1 MQFENTKNFAQ
12 RLDAEDPLKE
22 YRNRFHHPKLK
33 GKSATYFCGNSLGL
47 EPKTAK
53 EFVNQELDDWAE
65 LAVEGHFHAKTP
77 WFSYQD
83 IFPEQLSNVVGAQP
97 KEVTVMNGLTVN
109 LHLLMV
115 SFYQPTKERYKII
128 CEAKAF
134 PSDQYALETQ
144 VKHHGLDPKD
154 AIIEIAPRE
163 GEDLITE
170 QDILDAIEQNA
181 DELAL
186 VMFGGV
192 NYYTGQVFDMNSITE
207 AGHKVGATV
216 GFDLAHGAGNIELKL
231 HDWDVD
237 FACWCS
243 YKYLNSGPGNVSG
256 VFVHERHCNNPKLNR
271 FAGWWGNDPDSRFK
285 MEPGFVPAEGARGW
299 QLSNV
304 PVFGMAVHKAALDIH
319 SEVGMEK
326 LREKSLKLT
335 GFLEFLIDEINSD
348 DVKIITPREPKK
360 RGCQLSLYVNREAKK
375 LHQALLDEGVITD
388 YREPNVI
395 RLAPVPLYN
404 SFEDVWTFAEI
415 LRKHLNA

>member
-1 MQFENTKNFAQ
+1 MQFENTKSFAQ

-22 YRNRFHHPKLK
+22 YRNRFHHPKLN
-33 GKSATYFCGNSLGL
+33 GKPATYFCGNSLGL

-65 LAVEGHFHAKTP
+65 FAVEGHFHAKTP

-83 IFPEQLSNVVGAQP
+83 IFPEQLSKLVGALQ

-115 SFYQPTKERYKII
+115 SFYVPRGKRFKII

-134 PSDQYALETQ
+134 PSDQYALESQ
-144 VKHHGLDPKD
+144 VKFHGYEPEE
-154 AIIEIAPRE
+154 AIIEIAPRK
-163 GEDLITE
+163 GEDLIRE
-170 QDILDAIEQNA
+170 EDILKAIEETG

-192 NYYTGQVFDMNSITE
+192 NYYTGQVFDMKTITE
-207 AGHKVGATV
+207 AGHKVGAIV
-216 GFDLAHGAGNIELKL
+216 GFDLAHGAGNIPLQL
-231 HDWDVD
+231 HDWNVD

-256 VFVHERHCNNPKLNR
+256 MFVHERHCNNPELNR
-271 FAGWWGNDPDSRFK
+271 FAGWWGNNPDSRFK

-319 SEVGMEK
+319 AEVGMQK

-335 GFLEFLIDEINSD
+335 GYLEFLIDELNSK
-348 DVKIITPREPKK
+348 DVRIITPRNPEQ
-360 RGCQLSLYVNREAKK
+360 RGCQLSLYVDREAKK

-404 SFEDVWTFAEI
+404 SFEDVWTFADI

>member
-1 MQFENTKNFAQ
+1 MQFENTKSFAQ
-12 RLDAEDPLKE
+12 QLDQADPLKD
-22 YRNRFHHPKLK
+22 YRTAFHHPKLN
-33 GKSATYFCGNSLGL
+33 GKQATYFCGNSLGL
-47 EPKTAK
+47 EPKSTK
-53 EFVNQELDDWAE
+53 EYVNQELDDWAE
-65 LAVEGHFHAKTP
+65 LAVEGHFHAKNP

-83 IFPEQLSNVVGAQP
+83 IFPEQLSKIVGAQP

-115 SFYQPTKERYKII
+115 SFYQPTKTRYKII

-144 VKHHGLDPKD
+144 VIHHGLDPKD
-154 AIIEIAPRE
+154 AIIEIAPSD
-163 GEDLITE
+163 GEDLINE
-170 QDILDAIEQNA
+170 QDILDAIKEAGDQ
-181 DELAL
+181 LAL

-192 NYYTGQVFDMNSITE
+192 NYYTGQVFDMKTITE

-216 GFDLAHGAGNIELKL
+216 GFDLAHGAGNISLEL
-231 HDWDVD
+231 HNWNVD

-256 VFVHERHCNNPKLNR
+256 IFVHERHCNNPKLNR

-304 PVFGMAVHKAALDIH
+304 PVLGMAAHKAALDIH
-319 SEVGMEK
+319 AEVGMEK
-326 LREKSLKLT
+326 LLKKSLKLT
-335 GFLEFLIDEINSD
+335 GYLEFLIDDLGSES
-348 DVKIITPREPKK
+348 VKIITPRDPEK
-360 RGCQLSLYVNREAKK
+360 RGCQLSLYVNHEAKK
-375 LHQALLDEGVITD
+375 LHEALLNEGVITD

-404 SFEDVWTFAEI
+404 SFEDVWTFVDI

>member
-1 MQFENTKNFAQ
+1 MQFENSRSYAQ
-12 RLDAEDPLKE
+12 QMDAADPLKE
-22 YRNRFHHPKLK
+22 YRSRFHHPSMN
-33 GKSATYFCGNSLGL
+33 GKPATYFCGNSLGL

-65 LAVEGHFHAKTP
+65 FGVDGHFHAKTP
-77 WFSYQD
+77 WVSYQD
-83 IFPEQLSNVVGAQP
+83 IFPEKLSKLVGAQP

-115 SFYQPTKERYKII
+115 SFYRPTKERFKII

-154 AIIEIAPRE
+154 AIIEIAPRD
-163 GEDLITE
+163 GEDLINE
-170 QDILDAIEQNA
+170 QDILDAIVQA
-181 DELAL
+181 GDELAL

-192 NYYTGQVFDMNSITE
+192 NYYTGQVFDMKTITE
-207 AGHKVGATV
+207 TGHKVGAMV
-216 GFDLAHGAGNIELKL
+216 GFDLAHGAGNVQLQL

-256 VFVHERHCNNPKLNR
+256 AFVHERHCNNPDLNR

-285 MEPGFVPAEGARGW
+285 MEPGFVPAAGARGW

-304 PVFGMAVHKAALDIH
+304 PVFGLAVHTAALDIH
-319 SEVGMEK
+319 AEVGMEK

-335 GFLEFLIDEINSD
+335 GYLEFLIDDIGSK
-348 DVKIITPREPKK
+348 DVKIITPRNPDQ

-404 SFEDVWTFAEI
+404 SFEDVWTFADI

>member
-1 MQFENTKNFAQ
+1 MQYENSKAFAQ
-12 RLDAEDPLKE
+12 SLDATDELKD
-22 YRNRFHHPKLK
+22 YRNLFFHPKLN
-33 GKSATYFCGNSLGL
+33 GKSTTYFCGNSLGL
-47 EPKTAK
+47 EPKAAK
-53 EFVNQELDDWAE
+53 KYVSQELDDWAE
-65 LAVEGHFHAKTP
+65 LAVEGHFHAKNP

-83 IFPEQLSNVVGAQP
+83 IFPEQLSQIVGAQP

-115 SFYQPTKERYKII
+115 SFYKPTKERYKII

-144 VKHHGLDPKD
+144 VIHHGLDPKD
-154 AIIEIAPRE
+154 AIIEIAPRNR
-163 GEDLITE
+163 EDLINE
-170 QDILDAIEQNA
+170 QDILDAIEENA

-192 NYYTGQVFDMNSITE
+192 NYYTGQVFDMKTITE
-207 AGHKVGATV
+207 AGHKADATV

-231 HDWDVD
+231 HDWNVD

-256 VFVHERHCNNPKLNR
+256 IFIHERHCNNPKLNR

-319 SEVGMEK
+319 AEVGMEK

-335 GFLEFLIDEINSD
+335 GFLEFLIDDIHSE
-348 DVKIITPREPKK
+348 DVKIITPREPEK

-404 SFEDVWTFAEI
+404 SFEDVWTFTDI